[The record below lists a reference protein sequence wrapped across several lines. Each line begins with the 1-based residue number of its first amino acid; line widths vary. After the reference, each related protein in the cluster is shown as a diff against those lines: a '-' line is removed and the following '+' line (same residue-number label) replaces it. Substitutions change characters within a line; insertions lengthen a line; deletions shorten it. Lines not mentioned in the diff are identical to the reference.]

1 MPASTQ
7 ARTKLESIIDDLS
20 SLDVVT
26 FSGDLVVD
34 LRAISNEEN
43 GTINFQDVMK
53 NIKGKV
59 DAGESSFTAIAA
71 THIAIDKDTV
81 QFVKDG
87 LTADEAR
94 LYGLHLE
101 AVETAVAARAAMVE
115 SLMRIA
121 GLKD

>member
-1 MPASTQ
+1 MAASTK
-7 ARTKLESIIDDLS
+7 ARTKLESIVDDLV

-34 LRAISNEEN
+34 LKDITTEAN

-59 DAGESSFTAIAA
+59 DRDESTFTAIAA
-71 THIAIDKDTV
+71 THIALDKDTV
-81 QFVKDG
+81 QFVKEG
-87 LTADEAR
+87 LTEDEQR
-94 LYGLHLE
+94 LFHLHLE
-101 AVETAVAARAAMVE
+101 AVDTAVSARSAMIG

-121 GLKD
+121 GLNG

>member
-7 ARTKLESIIDDLS
+7 AKSKLETIVNDLTT
-20 SLDVVT
+20 LDVVT
-26 FSGDLVVD
+26 FSGNLVVD
-34 LRAISNEEN
+34 LKAISNEAN

-53 NIKGKV
+53 NIKAKV
-59 DAGESSFTAIAA
+59 DANESSFTAIAA
-71 THIAIDKDTV
+71 THIALDKDTV
-81 QFVKDG
+81 QFVKEG
-87 LTADEAR
+87 LDPDEAR
-94 LYGLHLE
+94 LYHLHLE

>member
-1 MPASTQ
+1 MAASTK
-7 ARTKLESIIDDLS
+7 ARTKLEAIVDDLV

-34 LRAISNEEN
+34 LKDITTEEN

-59 DAGESSFTAIAA
+59 DREESTFTAIAA
-71 THIAIDKDTV
+71 THIALDKDTV
-81 QFVKDG
+81 QFVKEG
-87 LTADEAR
+87 LTEDEQR
-94 LYGLHLE
+94 LFHLHLE
-101 AVETAVAARAAMVE
+101 AVDTAVSARSAMIS

-121 GLKD
+121 GLNG

>member
-1 MPASTQ
+1 MAASTK
-7 ARTKLESIIDDLS
+7 ARTKLEQIVDDLV

-34 LRAISNEEN
+34 LKDITTEAN

-59 DAGESSFTAIAA
+59 DRDESSFTAIAA
-71 THIAIDKDTV
+71 THIALDKDTV
-81 QFVKDG
+81 QFVKEG
-87 LTADEAR
+87 LTEDEQR
-94 LYGLHLE
+94 LFHLHLE
-101 AVETAVAARAAMVE
+101 AVDTAVSARSAMIA

-121 GLKD
+121 GLNG

>member
-1 MPASTQ
+1 MPVSTQ
-7 ARTKLESIIDDLS
+7 ARTKLESIIDDLT

-34 LRAISNEEN
+34 LKAISTEGD

-59 DAGESSFTAIAA
+59 DRDESSFTAIAA

-81 QFVKDG
+81 QFVKEG

-101 AVETAVAARAAMVE
+101 AVKTAVAARAAMVE

>member
-1 MPASTQ
+1 MAASKK
-7 ARTKLESIIDDLS
+7 AKSKLESIVDDLV

-34 LRAISNEEN
+34 LKDITTEDN

-59 DAGESSFTAIAA
+59 DREESTFTAIAA
-71 THIAIDKDTV
+71 THIALDKDTV
-81 QFVKDG
+81 QFVKEG
-87 LTADEAR
+87 LTEDEQR
-94 LYGLHLE
+94 LFHLHLE
-101 AVETAVAARAAMVE
+101 AVDTAVSARAAMVS

-121 GLKD
+121 GLNG